1 MQTSAFWFILF
12 IRYLFVT
19 LHPNCIIM
27 VYSQNEFKRLGD
39 RIRMSPDNIEEQD
52 LQMLQ
57 ELRLSYKDD
66 LSAVFNI
73 LVGEASKVDK
83 KSIRTYR
90 IKRIESIIS
99 KLLREPGMQLQR
111 MSDVAGCRCIMQSN
125 KQVYSLFE
133 RLKKKI
139 VVKNFNDYI
148 DGPKD
153 TGYKSLHLIVKLN
166 ESSKKTIEIQLRSVE
181 EHNWATLVEITD
193 LIYHTRLKETG
204 KGHELSE
211 FHRLLS
217 IGTTR
222 LDIEQKKRLIDIAK
236 KYDYFFK
243 ISEIFSQNYIEVRDQ
258 WNKSKQSFNNFFLVS
273 TGDDGKPEISAYRSF
288 DKAEEQYFIKYN
300 ENKANKNIVLTHIS
314 NATFEDISMA
324 YSNYFL
330 TYNALFFNCHKVI
343 SDLVIDAYQQHKCY
357 SFYKLYKYFWEIT
370 LHMLGV
376 HTRDLIELQH
386 KKMVVQSLKKKNQW
400 MRSIQ
405 DHIGNIATVFNRTNT
420 ELNKCKHHII
430 CAFIRSW
437 IFKKY
442 LHKEIIPYR
451 SKAK

>member
-1 MQTSAFWFILF
+1 M
-12 IRYLFVT
+12 R
-19 LHPNCIIM
+19 
-27 VYSQNEFKRLGD
+27 
-39 RIRMSPDNIEEQD
+39 
-52 LQMLQ
+52 
-57 ELRLSYKDD
+57 
-66 LSAVFNI
+66 
-73 LVGEASKVDK
+73 
-83 KSIRTYR
+83 
-90 IKRIESIIS
+90 
-99 KLLREPGMQLQR
+99 
-111 MSDVAGCRCIMQSN
+111 
-125 KQVYSLFE
+125 
-133 RLKKKI
+133 
-139 VVKNFNDYI
+139 
-148 DGPKD
+148 
-153 TGYKSLHLIVKLN
+153 
-166 ESSKKTIEIQLRSVE
+166 
-181 EHNWATLVEITD
+181 
-193 LIYHTRLKETG
+193 
-204 KGHELSE
+204 
-211 FHRLLS
+211 
-217 IGTTR
+217 
-222 LDIEQKKRLIDIAK
+222 K

-343 SDLVIDAYQQHKCY
+343 SDLVIDAYQQHRCY
-357 SFYKLYKYFWEIT
+357 SFYKLYKFFWEIT

-451 SKAK
+451 SNAK